1 MMRLFSILLILVG
14 LGAVALGFMAWTAPQ
29 AADVSE
35 RTASVES
42 APAAPAP
49 PSDLAPGLDEPTF
62 GTASSPTTATEVD
75 ALRSVPIA
83 HETPTEASFGQPFDV
98 TLAIDATGAESA
110 AGALPGHNEIV
121 EGVAQVGLD
130 VRAALIGSAFEIEAM
145 SPEDQ
150 AISSLTANT
159 WRWKVTPIA
168 NGEHD
173 LVLEIYALRGDR
185 ALPVRTFR
193 DQVTVKVSAIRQAI
207 TMAQTAN
214 PLFMVIGGIGSV
226 LGGAFTALRFF
237 SKASGRG

>member
-1 MMRLFSILLILVG
+1 MMRLISLLLILIG
-14 LGAVALGFMAWTAPQ
+14 IGAVALGLLAWQAPD
-29 AADVSE
+29 AVRVADTADVESN
-35 RTASVES
+35 AS
-42 APAAPAP
+42 APAP
-49 PSDLAPGLDEPTF
+49 PPDLAPGLSEPTF
-62 GTASSPTTATEVD
+62 GTASSQTETAEVET
-75 ALRSVPIA
+75 LRRVPIA

-110 AGALPGHNEIV
+110 IGALRGRSEAV
-121 EGVAQVGLD
+121 EGTAQVGLD
-130 VRAALIGSAFEIEAM
+130 VRAALIGTAFDIEAL

-150 AISSLTANT
+150 AISTLTANT

-185 ALPVRTFR
+185 ALPVRTFQ
-193 DQVTVKVSAIRQAI
+193 DQVTVKVSALRQAI
-207 TMAQTAN
+207 TMAKTAN

>member
-1 MMRLFSILLILVG
+1 M
-14 LGAVALGFMAWTAPQ
+14 
-29 AADVSE
+29 
-35 RTASVES
+35 
-42 APAAPAP
+42 
-49 PSDLAPGLDEPTF
+49 
-62 GTASSPTTATEVD
+62 GT
-75 ALRSVPIA
+75 
-83 HETPTEASFGQPFDV
+83 
-98 TLAIDATGAESA
+98 
-110 AGALPGHNEIV
+110 
-121 EGVAQVGLD
+121 AQVGLD

-150 AISSLTANT
+150 AISTLTANT

-193 DQVTVKVSAIRQAI
+193 DQVTVKVSALRQAI